1 MFKKNK
7 KENSKLAKVKN
18 SKAYRTFSTVK
29 NTIAWFFVVI
39 IAIAMVIFVITRIN
53 GNTPS
58 VFGYTIFRVSSGS
71 MEPELMIGDIIIDES
86 VDSPDEISVGDNI
99 SFDGKGDLSGK
110 IITHKVI
117 VAPHEDERGKIVLQT
132 KGVANPIPDDPI
144 EFSDIRGKQLY
155 KVPYVDKIYNFFL
168 SQYGLI
174 VFLLLIILIFL
185 DEIVNLI
192 RIIIHRN
199 DVDID
204 EIIRKIK
211 EEENEKQGEQIQ
223 DNDDD

>member
-1 MFKKNK
+1 MFKKNN
-7 KENSKLAKVKN
+7 KEDSKLAKVKN
-18 SKAYRTFSTVK
+18 SKTYRTFRTIK
-29 NTIAWFFVVI
+29 NTFAWFFVII
-39 IAIAMVIFVITRIN
+39 IAIAMIVFVITRIN
-53 GNTPS
+53 GNTPT

-71 MEPELMIGDIIIDES
+71 MEPELMIGDIIVDES
-86 VDSPDEISVGDNI
+86 VDSPDEISVGDTI

-117 VAPHEDERGKIVLQT
+117 VAPHKDESGRTVLQT

-144 EFSDIRGKQLY
+144 EFSDIRGKLLY
-155 KVPYVDKIYNFFL
+155 KVPYLDKIYNLFL

-174 VFLLLIILIFL
+174 IFLFLIILIFL
-185 DEIVNLI
+185 DEIINLI

-211 EEENEKQGEQIQ
+211 EEEKEKLEEKSS
-223 DNDDD
+223 DKEE